1 MNHLFPSS
9 ILMFVAVIYAQN
21 YKIII
26 AFYVAMITGICENQ
40 GTCVNCGENR
50 YSYYKCQGMHDC
62 FAGERC
68 TEEGF
73 CCPVSREQPS
83 ATALL
88 ETGKIGKS
96 EVLRPTPLV
105 DQTTPCPDGST
116 WLRPC
121 VKDSDCIFGD
131 EICAEGKCCAVPR
144 KVSLCKVSLSPT
156 VTYHFPPFQRS
167 TTVPMRIRSLSNKS
181 LTRTNAHDAVQLYYD
196 EHLFA
201 ACNQRRR
208 QVLDELPTNDVLG
221 IHIPQCETNGKYYR
235 AEQCRAGTEE
245 CWCVSQF
252 GRMIGSLHS
261 KSNDFGLVCR
271 VMRNS
276 ISSEPTWQNEQQILK
291 KLTNRSELRRKQESI
306 NPVENRLTLLLTGDD
321 FKTSD
326 KIFNDNRVKF
336 SGEELKKD
344 GGESW
349 EGFTQ
354 IIEKNT
360 SQCNLIKDGVC
371 RQQHS
376 IGDDENSTTNCECDS
391 DCFGNQKCC
400 PTGNNSSTCYE
411 PTDSMRI
418 IHFYTYITTRADTNR
433 KDKTDVLTHDSPS
446 AHLVTCGINEQYVK
460 CFDPC
465 QPTCT
470 SNSSTPCP
478 PRECRGGCH
487 CRQGFIRRNTDP
499 HSRCVPLS
507 ECSMESID
515 VVGHC
520 TDSLREYL
528 ACGPAC
534 PISCATRN
542 IPRELCNKKC
552 KPGCFCKIPYIV
564 ENDADPINSR
574 CILPAQCAHVISSS
588 ERLSSPLAPIEFEH
602 VSVVQPLDPN
612 AVQPS
617 SHSVEYVMPNV
628 LRYIDPYDNWP
639 SAHTQVFQCID
650 PLKNFQACGSACP
663 VGCNSRIGGLCSER
677 CVSGCFCRSPYIL
690 QDANNLNSG
699 CLLPQQCSAYTS
711 NQQTCSDPRK
721 QWTSCFSVHC
731 ARSCANPVAACSSHD
746 CAGGCTC
753 RDPYVLLDARDPNSR
768 CVLPAEC
775 ASHAQCNDPLKEYQ
789 SCASSCPLGCNNR
802 IPQMCTPCASGC
814 FCKTGKLLLPYKEL
828 FLVYFFH
835 TLLIIKQ
842 NRLPSGFVFEDA
854 VNWRSSRCIPINQC
868 PLITNQTP
876 TTILATVSGAVI
888 NGCPVSTND
897 INGKLCNFDWD
908 CPSQQKCCRTSSLP
922 FVGSQHQRCTCSD
935 PYAIWKSCGSLC
947 PEYCGQPSVPVCS
960 STCNPGCH
968 CAPGYVKARN
978 DVTAPCVAKAQCL
991 LSANRDELD
1000 ESTTKPSDP
1009 FDAKSLASVQIFDR
1023 DGRISGRLRFSRY
1036 GDDKMRIKGTVY
1048 VSCQNGIILKF
1059 ISTGNSEI
1067 RAINGILIIVGV
1079 PPGEHALAI
1088 HQYGDTSDACSHVGP
1103 TLLLDDGRNASA
1115 ILGNIR
1121 GEGSA
1126 DDEIAKIIDL
1136 ESVSPIIGRSLVIH
1150 AMSVNDWSLQ
1160 DKDVAPLAC
1169 GIIGLTSQ

>member
-21 YKIII
+21 YKR
-26 AFYVAMITGICENQ
+26 ICENQ

-88 ETGKIGKS
+88 ETGKS

-131 EICAEGKCCAVPR
+131 EICAEGKCC
-144 KVSLCKVSLSPT
+144 
-156 VTYHFPPFQRS
+156 
-167 TTVPMRIRSLSNKS
+167 
-181 LTRTNAHDAVQLYYD
+181 
-196 EHLFA
+196 A

-411 PTDSMRI
+411 PTD
-418 IHFYTYITTRADTNR
+418 N
-433 KDKTDVLTHDSPS
+433 SPS

-639 SAHTQVFQCID
+639 SAHSQVFQCID

-768 CVLPAEC
+768 C
-775 ASHAQCNDPLKEYQ
+775 
-789 SCASSCPLGCNNR
+789 
-802 IPQMCTPCASGC
+802 
-814 FCKTGKLLLPYKEL
+814 
-828 FLVYFFH
+828 
-835 TLLIIKQ
+835 
-842 NRLPSGFVFEDA
+842 
-854 VNWRSSRCIPINQC
+854 
-868 PLITNQTP
+868 
-876 TTILATVSGAVI
+876 
-888 NGCPVSTND
+888 
-897 INGKLCNFDWD
+897 
-908 CPSQQKCCRTSSLP
+908 KCCRTSSLP

-1048 VSCQNGIILKF
+1048 
-1059 ISTGNSEI
+1059 
-1067 RAINGILIIVGV
+1067 GV